1 MYNMYNMYYYALLR
15 YHISNRIHMINRKNL
30 DKSWKNVTERKR
42 KLRVIASRKSY
53 MKQLIKYKHNNFS

>member
-1 MYNMYNMYYYALLR
+1 
-15 YHISNRIHMINRKNL
+15 MINRKNL

>member
-1 MYNMYNMYYYALLR
+1 
-15 YHISNRIHMINRKNL
+15 MINRRNL

-42 KLRVIASRKSY
+42 KLRIIASRESY